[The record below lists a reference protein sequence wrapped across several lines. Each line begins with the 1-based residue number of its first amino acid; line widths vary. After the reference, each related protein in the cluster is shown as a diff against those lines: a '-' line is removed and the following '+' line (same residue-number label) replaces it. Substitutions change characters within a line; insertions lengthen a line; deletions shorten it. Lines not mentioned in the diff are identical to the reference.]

1 MVALSSLGGAGW
13 QFFDAN
19 GVPLAGGK
27 LFTYKAGTTTPAVT
41 YTDILGNTSNPNPI
55 ILDSAGRVSGQI
67 WLTNSEFYKFV
78 LQTSTGTLIW
88 TKDNVPGIVGAPGLN
103 ADGVAYLPPYPD
115 AVTSNYTVQDRLG
128 QVISVEDFG
137 AVGDGLTDDTAAIQA
152 AINYA
157 QTLKAWIY
165 FPPKKFAYM
174 VTGLTIGQ
182 TGTNYTCHFMGGG
195 FDTSMAAQSG
205 IIGQFEA
212 QSMIKLID
220 NSNTSLIT
228 VNEDAAP
235 PQFFN
240 ITLNGNSPFQTGT
253 SYCLYLPD
261 AAAAPYYRFAAWM
274 QNCLVTTG
282 RSGGIFIGSNRG
294 AGYYENV
301 WVQYC
306 GTTTSDAAIN
316 VRCFDQQFRSV
327 QIGPNPG
334 TGMFLG
340 QITQIQMTD
349 CVMFMNHVGLQVS
362 EDCGHLQ
369 VVDCAFDD
377 NSTYGSLISGYG
389 PLNAEG
395 ARTFTGCHWRRNSA
409 SADNTYSDILVDSDR
424 LLILNGP
431 IFGGNEAGPNRVR
444 YNIEFFATRQ
454 TPLVRVSDAVHEKVN
469 NTNTAVL
476 GFTNNDAYLMLA
488 GTIDSFIG
496 KFGGGGSMSAI
507 CNAFEKMRW
516 DVNGTKCLDALY
528 LPKDDGT
535 IQTASAQYA
544 GAGAPSNAN
553 GNNGDFYFRSDG
565 TAGSRIYFKTGGVW
579 TAIL

>member
-88 TKDNVPGIVGAPGLN
+88 TKDNVPGIVAAPGLN
-103 ADGVAYLPPYPD
+103 SDGVAYLPPYPD

-274 QNCLVTTG
+274 QNCLVTLG

-316 VRCFDQQFRSV
+316 VRCFDQQFKSV

-334 TGMFLG
+334 IGMFLG
-340 QITQIQMTD
+340 FVTQIQISD
-349 CVMFMNHVGLQVS
+349 CVMFMNAVGLQMVAN
-362 EDCGHLQ
+362 CGHVQ
-369 VVDCAFDD
+369 VVNSAFD
-377 NSTYGSLISGYG
+377 SSATYGCIIAGG
-389 PLNAEG
+389 G
-395 ARTFTGCHWRRNSA
+395 ADGGRIFSGCHWRRNSTLA
-409 SADNTYSDILVDSDR
+409 NNTYSDLLVDSDK
-424 LLILNGP
+424 LLILDAP
-431 IFGGNEAGPNRVR
+431 VFGGNETNPNLVKF
-444 YNIEFFATRQ
+444 NIDFASTTQ
-454 TPLVRVSDAVHEKVN
+454 TPLVRVSDAIHENVSGG
-469 NTNTAVL
+469 NTFVT
-476 GFTNNDAYLMLA
+476 GFTSNDSYLMLA

-496 KFGGGGSMSAI
+496 KFGSGGSMSAG
-507 CNAFEKMRW
+507 CNSFEKMRW
-516 DVNGTKCLDALY
+516 DVSGTKCLDALY
-528 LPKDDGT
+528 FPKDDGT
-535 IQTASAQYA
+535 IQTNSAHYA

-565 TAGSRIYFKTGGVW
+565 GSGSRIYFKTGGAWV
-579 TAIL
+579 AIV